1 MTDMRTAKTVKRRE
15 LQAKCRAA
23 QAIFK
28 KRGVTD
34 QEQDAIWE
42 AVASVCVFQL
52 EQGKGAIADYA
63 KKLQG

>member
-1 MTDMRTAKTVKRRE
+1 MPGVRSAKTVKKRE
-15 LQAKCRAA
+15 VQAKCRAA

-34 QEQDAIWE
+34 EEQDAIWE

-63 KKLQG
+63 KKFQG